1 MSAERKSS
9 SEKAT
14 GPPELESGKSTIA
27 IANDVGSKLEDP
39 NVVDWDGPDDPANP
53 HNWPDRKRWSHIAI
67 VSLLA
72 LVTNMAPT
80 MCAPGIATISA
91 DLGITSSVVST
102 LAITLYVLGLG
113 IGPMVI
119 SPLSEVYGRLPVC
132 HACDIAFVLLL
143 IGNALVRTAA
153 GFIVLRFL
161 SGFAGGTP
169 MALGG
174 GTIAD
179 VTIPANRANAI
190 SLFSLGPLLGPVL
203 GPLIGGFVAEGLGWP
218 WIFWLLAIFGGAASV
233 AALVFLRETNPKIL
247 LDRKAARLRATTGNL
262 ALRST
267 LTHPHSI
274 SPRQVLAGALGRPT
288 KLLIKSPI
296 LLVMSIYVAFIFG
309 TTYILF
315 TTFPDVFEGQYG
327 FTVATSGL
335 AYLGLGVALFVA
347 LVINRTFGERV
358 RAARMKADGTNHPR
372 PEYRL
377 ILMICFSPFVSF
389 GLFIYGWTAFNRVH
403 WIVPIIG
410 TFVIGI
416 GAFFILVPSQ
426 LYLVD
431 LFGSAGAA
439 SALGANNLARFLAST
454 FLPLAGPRLYATL
467 GYGWGN
473 TLLGF
478 LALAFVPV
486 PVLLYKYGERLR
498 AMTDTKILK

>member
-1 MSAERKSS
+1 MSAEPKSS
-9 SEKAT
+9 SEEAT
-14 GPPELESGKSTIA
+14 GPPELESGKSP
-27 IANDVGSKLEDP
+27 IANDVESKLENP

-53 HNWPDRKRWSHIAI
+53 HNWPGSKRWSHIAV

-80 MCAPGIATISA
+80 MCAPGIAAISA

-119 SPLSEVYGRLPVC
+119 SPLSEVYGRLPVY
-132 HACDIAFVLLL
+132 HACDVAFVLLL
-143 IGNALVRTAA
+143 VGNALVRNAA

-161 SGFAGGTP
+161 SGFVGGTP

-174 GTIAD
+174 ATIAD
-179 VTIPANRANAI
+179 VTIPANRANAM
-190 SLFSLGPLLGPVL
+190 SVFSLGPLLGPVL
-203 GPLIGGFVAEGLGWP
+203 GPLIGGFVTEGLGWP
-218 WIFWLLAIFGGAASV
+218 WIFWLLAIFGGATTF
-233 AALVFLRETNPKIL
+233 AAVVFLRETNPKIL
-247 LDRKAARLRATTGNL
+247 LDRKAAQLRAATGNP
-262 ALRST
+262 ALRSA
-267 LTHPHSI
+267 LTHPRSI
-274 SPRQVLAGALGRPT
+274 SPKQVLAGALGRPA
-288 KLLIKSPI
+288 KLLVKSPI
-296 LLVMSIYVAFIFG
+296 LLVMSLYVAFIFG
-309 TTYILF
+309 TTYLLF

-358 RAARMKADGTNHPR
+358 RAARMKAEGTNQPR
-372 PEYRL
+372 PEHRL
-377 ILMICFSPFVSF
+377 ILMICFSPFVGF
-389 GLFIYGWTAFNRVH
+389 GLFIYGWTAFYRAH

-410 TFVIGI
+410 TSVIGI

-439 SALGANNLARFLAST
+439 SALGANNLTRFLAST

-478 LALAFVPV
+478 LALAFVPA
-486 PVLLYKYGERLR
+486 PVLFYRYGERLR
-498 AMTDTKILK
+498 AMTDAEMLK

>member
-1 MSAERKSS
+1 MSTSSTPS
-9 SEKAT
+9 SEKAAE
-14 GPPELESGKSTIA
+14 PAELESGKSTIA
-27 IANDVGSKLEDP
+27 IDQESKEEDP

-53 HNWPDRKRWSHIAI
+53 QNWPGSKRWSHIVI

-80 MCAPGIATISA
+80 MCAPGITTIAA
-91 DLGITSSVVST
+91 DLEITSFVVST
-102 LAITLYVLGLG
+102 LAVTLYVLGLG

-119 SPLSEVYGRLPVC
+119 SPLSEVYGRLPVY
-132 HACDIAFVLLL
+132 HACNIAFVVLL
-143 IGNALVRTAA
+143 IGNALVRNAA

-179 VTIPANRANAI
+179 VTILANRANAI

-203 GPLIGGFVAEGLGWP
+203 GPLIGGFVTEGLGWP
-218 WIFWLLAIFGGAASV
+218 WIFWLLAIFSGATGV
-233 AALVFLRETNPKIL
+233 AAFIFLRETNPKIL
-247 LDRKAARLRATTGNL
+247 LERKAARLRTETGNL
-262 ALRST
+262 ALRSK

-274 SPRQVLAGALGRPT
+274 SPKQVLIGALGRPT

-296 LLVMSIYVAFIFG
+296 LLVMSLFVAFIFG
-309 TTYILF
+309 TTYLLF

-335 AYLGLGVALFVA
+335 TYLGLGVALFVA
-347 LVINRTFGERV
+347 LIINRTYGERV
-358 RAARMKADGTNHPR
+358 RAARMKADGVTQPR

-377 ILMICFSPFVSF
+377 LFMICFSPCVGL
-389 GLFIYGWTAFNRVH
+389 GLFIYGWTAFYRVH

-416 GAFFILVPSQ
+416 GAFFVLVPSQ

-439 SALGANNLARFLAST
+439 SALGANNLTRFLAST

-478 LALAFVPV
+478 LALAFVPA
-486 PVLLYKYGERLR
+486 PVLFYKYGERLR
-498 AMTDTKILK
+498 AMTDMTSI

>member
-1 MSAERKSS
+1 MSSGSRSS
-9 SEKAT
+9 SEKVAGT
-14 GPPELESGKSTIA
+14 PAHTKELD
-27 IANDVGSKLEDP
+27 NKLEDP
-39 NVVDWDGPDDPANP
+39 NIVDWDGLGDPLNP
-53 HNWPDRKRWSHIAI
+53 QNWPGRKRWSHIVI

-80 MCAPGIATISA
+80 MCAPGIDAIAA
-91 DLGITSSVVST
+91 DLDIKSSVVST

-113 IGPMVI
+113 IGPMLI
-119 SPLSEVYGRLPVC
+119 SPLSEVYGRLPVY
-132 HACDIAFVLLL
+132 HACGISFVLLL
-143 IGNALVRTAA
+143 VGNALVRNAA

-179 VTIPANRANAI
+179 VTILANRANAI

-203 GPLIGGFVAEGLGWP
+203 GPLIGGFVTEGLGWP
-218 WIFWLLAIFGGAASV
+218 WIFWLLAIFGGATTV
-233 AALVFLRETNPKIL
+233 AAVIFLRETNPKIL
-247 LDRKAARLRATTGNL
+247 LDRKTTRLRTATGNS
-262 ALRST
+262 ALRSK
-267 LTHPHSI
+267 LTHPRSI
-274 SPRQVLAGALGRPT
+274 SPQQVLAGALVRPT

-296 LLVMSIYVAFIFG
+296 LLVMSLYVAFIFG

-315 TTFPDVFEGQYG
+315 TTFTSVFEDQYG
-327 FTVATSGL
+327 FTTATSGL
-335 AYLGLGVALFVA
+335 TYLGLGVALLVA
-347 LVINRTFGERV
+347 LIINRTLGGRV
-358 RAARMKADGTNHPR
+358 QAARMKAHGTEQPR

-377 ILMICFSPFVSF
+377 LLMIWFSPCVGF
-389 GLFIYGWTAFNRVH
+389 GLFIYGWTASYRVH

-410 TFVIGI
+410 TFFIGI
-416 GAFFILVPSQ
+416 GAFFVLVPSQ

-439 SALGANNLARFLAST
+439 SALGANNLTRFLAST
-454 FLPLAGPRLYATL
+454 FLPLAGPRVYATL

-478 LALAFVPV
+478 LALAFVPA
-486 PVLLYKYGERLR
+486 PVIFYKYGEQLR
-498 AMTDTKILK
+498 AKTDMKKLLE